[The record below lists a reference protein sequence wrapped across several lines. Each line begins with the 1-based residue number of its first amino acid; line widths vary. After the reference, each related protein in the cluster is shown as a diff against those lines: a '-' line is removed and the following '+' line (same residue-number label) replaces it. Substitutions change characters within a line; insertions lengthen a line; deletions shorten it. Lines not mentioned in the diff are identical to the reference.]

1 MRVRGK
7 SDERTGL
14 EGARRSRPEGNAGRC
29 HSEAAHQGRNEIA
42 SAGHQEEIV
51 RAAFYALIAHAGNE
65 PEKAGILQDFA
76 ITERTKDDE

>member
-1 MRVRGK
+1 MK
-7 SDERTGL
+7 SHPQATRK
-14 EGARRSRPEGNAGRC
+14 
-29 HSEAAHQGRNEIA
+29 
-42 SAGHQEEIV
+42 EIV

>member
-1 MRVRGK
+1 MKEQDLKELGEAVLKETRTDITPKQLIKAVMK
-7 SDERTGL
+7 SH
-14 EGARRSRPEGNAGRC
+14 P
-29 HSEAAHQGRNEIA
+29 QA
-42 SAGHQEEIV
+42 SKKEIV

>member
-1 MRVRGK
+1 MKEQDLKELGEAVLKETRADITPKQLIKAVMK
-7 SDERTGL
+7 SHPQATKK
-14 EGARRSRPEGNAGRC
+14 
-29 HSEAAHQGRNEIA
+29 
-42 SAGHQEEIV
+42 EIV